1 MRIAV
6 VGPGGLGGRYG
17 VILAQAGEEVS
28 LIARGAHLRAIRE
41 KGLTLR
47 DGDVDVTVEI
57 PATDDPSEVGP
68 VDLVLFCV
76 KTYDLGAAAEQTRP
90 MVGDDTMVLTVL
102 NGVDSVERLARILGK
117 DCVIAG
123 ATYAGGI
130 KVEPG
135 VVAYG
140 GVRADLMFG
149 EPEGGESERTER
161 LLETF
166 EKAGLPAELR
176 TDMPVVQWEKF
187 VAICGTGGVLTLLRL
202 PMGPTFDC
210 PESGELFLGVMKEI
224 EALARAR
231 GVALSEGSAVR
242 RYEYFKENADRST
255 RSSTLMDLEA
265 GRRLELES
273 LAGTAV
279 RLGKELGVP
288 TPLNEVVYAALKPYV
303 NGPPVLPEET

>member
-1 MRIAV
+1 M
-6 VGPGGLGGRYG
+6 
-17 VILAQAGEEVS
+17 
-28 LIARGAHLRAIRE
+28 
-41 KGLTLR
+41 
-47 DGDVDVTVEI
+47 
-57 PATDDPSEVGP
+57 
-68 VDLVLFCV
+68 
-76 KTYDLGAAAEQTRP
+76 
-90 MVGDDTMVLTVL
+90 
-102 NGVDSVERLARILGK
+102 
-117 DCVIAG
+117 
-123 ATYAGGI
+123 
-130 KVEPG
+130 
-135 VVAYG
+135 VAYG

-161 LLETF
+161 LLEMF

-242 RYEYFKENADRST
+242 RYQYFKENADPST

-273 LAGTAV
+273 LAGTAES
-279 RLGKELGVP
+279 RRSCL
-288 TPLNEVVYAALKPYV
+288 VVYL
-303 NGPPVLPEET
+303 GCVLRMRDPHRLRYCSSSFTEGLSFGCRAIQREGGSRRQGKRP